1 MTCVIANMCSR
12 TRCAAALRAILA
24 SHSERELRQRTRYTT
39 TRPGCDAGDRHPQQ
53 IGAVDISLSTPI
65 TTLDFVRCAS
75 PSSLKRDTTNTN
87 ALALTHG
94 HWPLRPAW
102 SATIGNWDWCSLGVG
117 FGCGIW
123 CWYFLGLGLGS
134 GECWSPLERA
144 LYHAGD
150 PAPWT

>member
-1 MTCVIANMCSR
+1 MSSPRWVGAHDVPPPP
-12 TRCAAALRAILA
+12 RAILA
-24 SHSERELRQRTRYTT
+24 SHSERELHGRTRYTT

-65 TTLDFVRCAS
+65 TALDFVRCAS
-75 PSSLKRDTTNTN
+75 PSSLKRDTTNAN
-87 ALALTHG
+87 ALALAHG

-102 SATIGNWDWCSLGVG
+102 SATIGNWYWCSLGVG
-117 FGCGIW
+117 FCCGIW

-134 GECWSPLERA
+134 GEVWSPLERA
-144 LYHAGD
+144 LYHAGA